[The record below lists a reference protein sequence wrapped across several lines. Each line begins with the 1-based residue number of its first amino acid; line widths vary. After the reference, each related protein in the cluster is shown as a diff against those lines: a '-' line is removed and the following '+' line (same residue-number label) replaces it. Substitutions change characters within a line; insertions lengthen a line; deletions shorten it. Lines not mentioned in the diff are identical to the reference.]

1 MYFSVCLG
9 ALFPKDPALQAMEKI
24 RRAGLS
30 HYEFWSWWDK
40 DMDEYLAAQR
50 ATGLTPTALCT
61 RFISLTD
68 PSCRADYIKGVEET
82 VAVCKKLGCSTII
95 SQVGKELPG
104 VPRPAQQESIIEG
117 LRACV
122 PILKE
127 NDITLVI
134 EPLNTR
140 VNHPGYYLWQCEE
153 AFHIVRSVGD
163 RHVKVL
169 VDLYHQHVMD
179 DLDMDEIIRNLA
191 WVGHFHMAGAPGR
204 HEPLESDM
212 DYPDLLCQLEQAGY
226 KGSVG
231 LEYFPAR
238 DAEEGLQNLCSVLHA
253 R

>member
-1 MYFSVCLG
+1 MYFSVCMG
-9 ALFPKDPALQAMEKI
+9 ALFPKDDPMQAMEKI

-40 DMDEYLAAQR
+40 DMDAYLDAQR
-50 ATGLTPTALCT
+50 VTGLAPVALCT

-68 PSCRADYIKGVEET
+68 PSCRTAYIKGLEET
-82 VAVCKKLGCSTII
+82 VDVCKKLGCSTII

-104 VPRPAQQESIIEG
+104 VPRRTQQESIIEG

-122 PILKE
+122 PILAD
-127 NDITLVI
+127 NGITLVI

-140 VNHPGYYLWQCEE
+140 MDHPGYYLWQCEE

-179 DLDMDEIIRNLA
+179 DLDMDEIIGNLA
-191 WVGHFHMAGAPGR
+191 WVGHFHMAGDPGR
-204 HEPLESDM
+204 HEPLESEM
-212 DYPDLLCQLEQAGY
+212 DYPVLLRQLELAGY
-226 KGSVG
+226 TGAVG
-231 LEYFPAR
+231 LEYFPVR
-238 DAEEGLQNLCSVLHA
+238 DAEEGLQQLCRTFHA